1 MQLAHTIA
9 ELKQALAQAD
19 ADGKRVGFV
28 PTMGALH
35 AGHLSLVKKAQE
47 QELFVVVSVFVNP
60 RQFGEGDDL
69 TNYPRTLGV
78 DARILTD
85 AGVDVLFAPSSNE
98 VYPAS
103 GVEEISAEELGNKF
117 EGASRPGHFDGMLTV
132 VNRLFNLVQPD
143 VAFFGS
149 KDAQQLVLV
158 SQMVRR
164 QVANGDREPIKII
177 ACDTVRDDSGLALSS
192 RNQRIEK
199 DLLPAAKTISKA
211 LFAGSKEKTK
221 QECIQAAK
229 NELDPKIRLDY
240 IELVNPDTFEVVES
254 CEGAMMVIAAWAGEV
269 RLIDNLLLGGSA

>member
-9 ELKQALAQAD
+9 ELNQALASAD

-47 QELFVVVSVFVNP
+47 LDLFVVVSVFVNP
-60 RQFGEGDDL
+60 RQFGHGDDL

-78 DARILTD
+78 DARVLTD
-85 AGVDVLFAPSSNE
+85 AGVDVLFAPSGSE
-98 VYPAS
+98 VYPSS
-103 GVEEISAEELGNKF
+103 GVEEISAGELGNRF

-158 SQMVRR
+158 SQMVKR
-164 QVANGDREPIKII
+164 QVANGDREPIKIV
-177 ACDTVRDDSGLALSS
+177 ACDTVRDESGLALSS
-192 RNQRIEK
+192 RNQRIAR
-199 DLLPAAKTISKA
+199 DLLPAAQTISTA
-211 LFAGSKEKTK
+211 LFAGSKKPSK
-221 QECIQAAK
+221 QACIEAAK
-229 NELDPKIRLDY
+229 AELDPKIRLDY

-254 CEGAMMVIAAWAGEV
+254 CEGSRMVIAARVGEV
-269 RLIDNLLLGGSA
+269 RLIDNLLLGGFA